1 MSGGTLI
8 ALALLIPLAG
18 AGLIALSG
26 RRPNL
31 REAVTIVTA
40 VLLFAVNLLLAI
52 EVTGGETP
60 ALRVV
65 EPVEG
70 VPIAFAI
77 EPLGMLFGLVASFLW
92 IVTSFY
98 SIGYMRA
105 NGEPRQT
112 RFYACFAL
120 ALGATMAVA
129 FSGNLLTTFIGYEAL
144 TLTTYPLVTHHSDAK
159 SVRAGR
165 TYLGILLGTSIA
177 LLLPGIVATWM
188 LAGTL
193 DFRAGGILSGTAS
206 DGVVLLLLGLY
217 MFGIGKAALMPIHR
231 WLPAAMVAPTPVSAL
246 LHAVAVVKAGVFVA
260 LKVIVYVFGI
270 DLLNSSGAGAWLV
283 WIATITLV
291 LASVVALTK
300 DNLKAR
306 LAYSTVSQL
315 AYVVLAGAL
324 ATQWGILGGG
334 MHIAMHA
341 FGKITL
347 FFCAGAIYTALHK
360 TEVSEM
366 GGIGR
371 AMPVTMLAFLI
382 GALSV
387 AGLPPGGGTWS
398 KWYIALAAA
407 ETGHLIIVGALMLS
421 TLLNIAYFMPIVA
434 RAWFVPRAIHPGRP
448 ARSAGA
454 MAAPDGGEGLKEAPL
469 FCLIP
474 LSLTAL
480 GCVALFVFAGEL
492 QAFLAPMIDGL
503 STKGR

>member
-1 MSGGTLI
+1 MSGGLLI
-8 ALALLIPLAG
+8 ALAMAVPLAG
-18 AGLIALSG
+18 AVLIALLAG
-26 RRPNL
+26 RPNL
-31 REAVTIVTA
+31 RETATIVTA
-40 VLLFAVNLLLAI
+40 VLLFAVNVALAA
-52 EVTGGETP
+52 EVLAGEAP
-60 ALRVV
+60 SLRVI

-70 VPIAFAI
+70 IPLAFSI

-105 NGEPRQT
+105 NREGNQT
-112 RFYACFAL
+112 RYYVCFAI
-120 ALGATMAVA
+120 AIGATMAVA
-129 FSGNLLTTFIGYEAL
+129 FAGNLLTLFIGYELL
-144 TLTTYPLVTHHSDAK
+144 TLSTYPLVAHHGDAK
-159 SVRAGR
+159 SIRAGR
-165 TYLGILLGTSIA
+165 TYLGILLGTSIG
-177 LLLPGIVATWM
+177 LLLTGIVATWL

-193 DFRAGGILSGTAS
+193 DFRVGGILAGTAS
-206 DGVVLLLLGLY
+206 DGIVLLLLGLY

-246 LHAVAVVKAGVFVA
+246 LHAVAVVKAGVFAV
-260 LKVIVYVFGI
+260 LKVIVYIFGI
-270 DLLNSSGAGAWLV
+270 DLLNDSGAGEWLV

-306 LAYSTVSQL
+306 LAYSTVGQL

-324 ATQWGILGGG
+324 ATSWGVLGGS

-360 TEVSEM
+360 TEISEM
-366 GGIGR
+366 RGIGR

-407 ETGHLIIVGALMLS
+407 GTEHLIVVGALMLS

-434 RAWFVPRAIHPGRP
+434 RAWFGPRTA

-454 MAAPDGGEGLKEAPL
+454 MAAPAAANGLKEAPL

-474 LSLTAL
+474 LCLTAL
-480 GCVALFVFAGEL
+480 GCIALFVFAGEL

-503 STKGR
+503 STSDGRR